1 MIYTKTINRDTPVY
15 AADSVNQNDEQAFL
29 LTRGRQ
35 RQREDGSIDRWV
47 HLAVRGQRHAGGS
60 WTYAHAQVT
69 PDEARS
75 LAAML
80 LDAADD
86 ADERDV

>member
-1 MIYTKTINRDTPVY
+1 MNYTKTLHKDTRVY
-15 AADSVNQNDEQAFL
+15 TSEALDGNDKTAFTL
-29 LTRGRQ
+29 ARGH
-35 RQREDGSIDRWV
+35 QRERRDGTIDRWV
-47 HLAVRGQRHAGGS
+47 HLAVRAKGHHGPMLYFSTGIG
-60 WTYAHAQVT
+60 

-86 ADERDV
+86 ADERMG

>member
-1 MIYTKTINRDTPVY
+1 MTYTKMLPKHTTVW
-15 AADSVNQNDEQAFL
+15 ATESVNQTDEQAFL
-29 LTRGRQ
+29 LTSGNHRTRD
-35 RQREDGSIDRWV
+35 DGTIDRWV
-47 HLAVRGQRHAGGS
+47 HLSFRGKAVFGPWR
-60 WTYAHAQVT
+60 YAYTQVT

-86 ADERDV
+86 ADERMG